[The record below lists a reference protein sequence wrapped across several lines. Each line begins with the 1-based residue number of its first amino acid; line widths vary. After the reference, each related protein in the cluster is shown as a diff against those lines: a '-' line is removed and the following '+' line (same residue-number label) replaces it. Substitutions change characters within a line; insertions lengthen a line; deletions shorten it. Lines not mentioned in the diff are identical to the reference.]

1 MSGETGARVRRE
13 ALRAEI
19 RDIEGEMATYLSR
32 LAALDGERAAREQ
45 ELDAIGA
52 AE

>member
-1 MSGETGARVRRE
+1 MTGETDAPVLRE
-13 ALRAEI
+13 ALRSEI

-32 LAALDGERAAREQ
+32 LAALDGARAAREQ